1 MEKYD
6 ISKPIKLPVGM
17 HELNDDPGISFQL
30 NRLVNMDGCDLSVA
44 QEIGPGIK
52 TAADFYGVLK
62 GRADTEL
69 EQGHIKNAAA
79 LYRMSEFYT
88 DWEDPDGLAAWKKA
102 RELFFRYFA
111 AAQRYIEQRSYPDVP
126 ADVPRGQSLARDACR
141 GNGRAGRQHIIC
153 QDRKIHES
161 GQGLVHFRAG
171 RMLSL

>member
-17 HELNDDPGISFQL
+17 HKLNDDPGISFQL

-44 QEIGPGIK
+44 REIGPGNMRGFHGGRDGYRVPRAERD
-52 TAADFYGVLK
+52 TDLFHGVPADGRQPADVVLFAV
-62 GRADTEL
+62 RPESQ
-69 EQGHIKNAAA
+69 EIPVH
-79 LYRMSEFYT
+79 
-88 DWEDPDGLAAWKKA
+88 
-102 RELFFRYFA
+102 FA

-126 ADVPRGQSLARDACR
+126 ADVWRRQSLARDACR

-161 GQGLVHFRAG
+161 GQGLAHFLAEH
-171 RMLSL
+171 MLSL